1 MSDEPSVLRTQL
13 RVFIQATKKT
23 QHDNGGDLAAIIAF
37 WAFFSI
43 FPMLIGILSLAGH
56 FLESPQL
63 QSRIYQVVSNLLPGS
78 AGLVKNSLEGV
89 VRYSGPMTWVSIGG
103 LIWTAGKGFGAVTRA
118 VNRALDAKR
127 TQFYLLSGIR
137 YSLMAVAVSILLITS
152 IGITVAIEIVF
163 KPSFLSRL
171 GSDAIEVPRLQGRA
185 MSFILVFLIFGLIY
199 KLAPYIKVQWRSVL
213 PGAVLAAI
221 LFELSKTGFVLYL
234 DHIAH
239 FQAIYGSLSSI
250 IVLLLWLYLSALI
263 LIFGAEYNIV
273 WATTGAKTSR

>member
-1 MSDEPSVLRTQL
+1 MSDEPGVLRTQL

-23 QHDNGGDLAAIIAF
+23 QHDNGGDLAATIAF

-56 FLESPQL
+56 FLDSPQL

-89 VRYSGPMTWVSIGG
+89 VRYRGPMTWVSIGG

-118 VNRALDAKR
+118 VNRALDARR

-137 YSLMAVAVSILLITS
+137 HCLMAVAVSILLITS

-171 GSDAIEVPRLQGRA
+171 GFDAIEVPRLQGRA

-221 LFELSKTGFVLYL
+221 LFELSKTAFVLYL
-234 DHIAH
+234 DHMAQ

-263 LIFGAEYNIV
+263 LVFGAEYSIV
-273 WATTGAKTSR
+273 CATAGAKTRR